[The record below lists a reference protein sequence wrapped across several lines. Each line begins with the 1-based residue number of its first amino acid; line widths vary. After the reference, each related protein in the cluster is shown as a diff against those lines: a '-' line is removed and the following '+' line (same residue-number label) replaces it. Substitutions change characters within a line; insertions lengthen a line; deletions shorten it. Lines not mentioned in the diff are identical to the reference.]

1 MTEFGK
7 TPLYNEKQ
15 LQEFGYNIAI
25 YPVTSLRLSNKAI
38 EKGYARLKKE
48 GGNASSWK
56 ICKRVKSYT
65 NFCDT
70 QITSTLTKISII
82 SKYRRQRSQKWPKTL
97 KKRRI

>member
-15 LQEFGYNIAI
+15 LREFGYNIAI

-48 GGNASSWK
+48 GGNASLLEDMQTRK
-56 ICKRVKSYT
+56 ELYKLLRYANYEHFDKNIY
-65 NFCDT
+65 NF
-70 QITSTLTKISII
+70 KV
-82 SKYRRQRSQKWPKTL
+82 
-97 KKRRI
+97 